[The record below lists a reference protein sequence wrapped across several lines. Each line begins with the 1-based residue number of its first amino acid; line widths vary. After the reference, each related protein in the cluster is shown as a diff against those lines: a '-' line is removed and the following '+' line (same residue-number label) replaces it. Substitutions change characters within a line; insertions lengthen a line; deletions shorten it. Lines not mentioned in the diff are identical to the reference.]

1 MRKIYIDCLSK
12 YYRIALLEDGKLQEV
27 VYTEKDE
34 KASAVRWK
42 RQDKEEHCG
51 FGREYNA

>member
-1 MRKIYIDCLSK
+1 MDCLSK

-34 KASAVRWK
+34 KASVG
-42 RQDKEEHCG
+42 DI
-51 FGREYNA
+51 FVGRIEKFFLVKLLSSI

>member
-34 KASAVRWK
+34 KASVGDIFVGKNRK
-42 RQDKEEHCG
+42 
-51 FGREYNA
+51 NSS